1 MARDTEGSDHDGH
14 SGGEHRNAGV
24 VHEWG
29 VEVGLTGWLMREIS
43 LSGSYAYL
51 GFDVREQLDVLEAN
65 TPKHR
70 GPRRSGTRRTSA
82 WTSGC

>member
-29 VEVGLTGWLMREIS
+29 VEVGLTGWLMRKIS
-43 LSGSYAYL
+43 LSGSYA
-51 GFDVREQLDVLEAN
+51 
-65 TPKHR
+65 
-70 GPRRSGTRRTSA
+70 TSA
-82 WTSGC
+82 ST